1 MAIITRNNVFFL
13 LRFFVVAAMYFLS
26 VSVFEEEFILDYKF
40 FAPLLALY
48 LIMIIISFVA
58 GEKKS
63 SLIKVV
69 TDMLFNV
76 VFLVETVWLVRR
88 LLKTPD
94 KSGIVFIIM
103 FQYIPV
109 FLLFIIWL
117 RKDILSFDKFS
128 HVVRAIISFFF
139 IAICLFFISL
149 ICYHAAKFKDLFR
162 FFNLIAVVPFFV
174 VFIIWL
180 VRDLRDL
187 RKAH

>member
-1 MAIITRNNVFFL
+1 MAIIARNNVFFL

-69 TDMLFNV
+69 TDVLFNV

-103 FQYIPV
+103 FQ
-109 FLLFIIWL
+109 
-117 RKDILSFDKFS
+117 LSYYKYDK
-128 HVVRAIISFFF
+128 
-139 IAICLFFISL
+139 LFFERI
-149 ICYHAAKFKDLFR
+149 
-162 FFNLIAVVPFFV
+162 
-174 VFIIWL
+174 
-180 VRDLRDL
+180 
-187 RKAH
+187 

>member
-13 LRFFVVAAMYFLS
+13 LRFFVVAVMYLLS
-26 VSVFEEEFILDYKF
+26 VSVFEEEFILDCKF
-40 FAPLLALY
+40 FIPLLVLY
-48 LIMIIISFVA
+48 FVMIIISFVA
-58 GEKKS
+58 DEKKS
-63 SLIKVV
+63 WMIKVV
-69 TDMLFNV
+69 TDGIFNV
-76 VFLVETVWLVRR
+76 VFLVETVWLVCKLFR
-88 LLKTPD
+88 TPD
-94 KSGIVFIIM
+94 KPGITSIIM
-103 FQYIPV
+103 LQYTPI
-109 FLLFIIWL
+109 FILFIIWL